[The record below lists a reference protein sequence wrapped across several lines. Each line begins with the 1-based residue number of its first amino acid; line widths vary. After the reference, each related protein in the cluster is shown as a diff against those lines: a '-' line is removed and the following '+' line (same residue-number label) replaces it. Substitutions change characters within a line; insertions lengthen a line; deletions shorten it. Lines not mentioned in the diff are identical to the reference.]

1 VSWVCFSLQNQKLI
15 NSLSSIPLY
24 KPKDA
29 PFTMHFQMTSFTPH
43 CMGVKVFSMFHVT
56 RKSKLL
62 PTIPSNGNVQ
72 NL

>member
-1 VSWVCFSLQNQKLI
+1 MQNKKLV
-15 NSLSSIPLY
+15 NSLPSTPLY

-43 CMGVKVFSMFHVT
+43 CMGVKVFSMIYVT

-62 PTIPSNGNVQ
+62 PKFPSNGNVQ